1 MTPID
6 KSEIESWGKILDAKG
21 NFPRLIEKLIRET
34 TPKSTFLQ
42 MPSGSSVYM
51 GGWDGVVNCE
61 EKTEKVPSGISLWE
75 IGTNGD
81 EIKANK
87 DYTKRTEDS
96 IRHCALN
103 LC

>member
-1 MTPID
+1 
-6 KSEIESWGKILDAKG
+6 
-21 NFPRLIEKLIRET
+21 
-34 TPKSTFLQ
+34 
-42 MPSGSSVYM
+42 M